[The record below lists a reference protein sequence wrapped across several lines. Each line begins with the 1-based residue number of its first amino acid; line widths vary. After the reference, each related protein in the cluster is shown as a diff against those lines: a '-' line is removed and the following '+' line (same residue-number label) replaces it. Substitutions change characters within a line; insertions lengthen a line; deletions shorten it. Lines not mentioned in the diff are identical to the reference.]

1 MNKLRLLLPLLF
13 GPLFLFSQ
21 IIIDDDDM
29 PQEGDTIR
37 LSTSIDLGM
46 LNYEETGTDFL
57 WDFSNLTAF
66 SQNVDT
72 FVSVQ
77 QTPWVYQVVFF
88 LSSNLAQ
95 PMQSFDQIP
104 GFEVTE
110 AYEFLKNSSNDYRS
124 TGYGVTLSGIP
135 IPNKF
140 DEPDIIY
147 QFPVEYG
154 NVDSSMSEHEI
165 DIPALGYLGGWKKR
179 VNQVDGWGTLMT
191 PYGSFETIR
200 VKSEILQFD
209 SIYID
214 SLGFGIPI
222 LRNITEYKWLGD
234 GFGLPLC
241 TATDDGLLPTI
252 NYIDSVRTLFV
263 SQLEFFSEDLGIQ
276 VYPNPTMD
284 NITIDLYLE
293 KPSEIEV
300 TLRTISGRT
309 IFESLNFRN
318 KSGKVSKCISME
330 QYNLREGTYIMH
342 IRIDDK
348 DFVRKIIYQ

>member
-1 MNKLRLLLPLLF
+1 MNKLIILLPLLF

-57 WDFSNLTAF
+57 WDFSSLTAF

-154 NVDSSMSEHEI
+154 NIDSSMSEHEI
-165 DIPALGYLGGWKKR
+165 DIPLLGYLGGWKKR
-179 VNQVDGWGTLMT
+179 VNQVDGWGTLVT
-191 PYGSFETIR
+191 PYGSFETVR
-200 VKSEILQFD
+200 VKSQIQQFD

-222 LRNITEYKWLGD
+222 LRNFTEYKWLGND
-234 GFGLPLC
+234 FGLPLC
-241 TATDDGLLPTI
+241 TVTDDGLLPTI

-263 SQLEFFSEDLGIQ
+263 SQPEFISEDLGIQ
-276 VYPNPTMD
+276 IYPNPTRD
-284 NITIDLYLE
+284 NLSIDLYLE

-300 TLRTISGRT
+300 TLRTISGRA
-309 IFESLNFRN
+309 IFEPMNFRN
-318 KSGKVSKCISME
+318 KSGTVSKCISLD
-330 QYNLREGTYIMH
+330 QYNLKEGTYIMY
-342 IRIDDK
+342 IRIDDNE
-348 DFVRKIIYQ
+348 FVRKIIYQ